1 MIAENKRVQSGQAN
15 DDLILL
21 NALTKE
27 YPNGKRAVNFM
38 SLGIPGGE
46 CFGLL
51 GINGAG
57 KTSDRSLLNAF
68 LCSSYQIWCD

>member
-1 MIAENKRVQSGQAN
+1 MEQENDEIDEDVEIEMMRVQNGEAN
-15 DDLILL
+15 SDTIVLDNL
-21 NALTKE
+21 KKQ
-27 YPNGKRAVNFM
+27 YPNGKVALKGL

-57 KTSDRSLLNAF
+57 KLIS
-68 LCSSYQIWCD
+68 